1 MDRGIGSGLGSLV
14 FHLQGSVKTFSCENY
29 VLLEKFPMLGRDD
42 KRITKEPAAT

>member
-29 VLLEKFPMLGRDD
+29 VLEKFPMLGRDD